1 MSPRERLLAVCVLL
15 VVVLLVGGFL
25 FHSLF
30 LGPLEQ
36 HNQEIQAMRQQIQTK
51 QDRVRQIEADLPR
64 LDRMRRMSL
73 PAESDKSRRQYGD
86 FLSELARDSGFPPST
101 SIVPPRQVDDKSA
114 PAINKTPIYKKLDYN
129 IQAHTSLSNLVTM
142 LEKFYK
148 TGLLHQVKKL
158 SIVRPL
164 TPGQQPTDL
173 DITITVEALI
183 LDGAEKRQDLLP
195 GISPKLWE
203 LDVIAGLRGAP
214 TAVTL
219 LPWMCGPTGPFGPG
233 TLARKNTDYAAIGD
247 TNIFLG
253 PAPPERKAEEVAV
266 TRFVHLNHIT
276 HNDKRWEAWLYN
288 RYDNKWTRLRA
299 EAGFDFFRILN
310 EKGDTL
316 VRGKVVTIDPREI
329 VFKVDDT
336 YYSVHIDQT
345 LDDAMKKPLTSEQ
358 RKAVQKPAPPMVNGN
373 GNGNGI
379 KLAPAVLNFKK

>member
-1 MSPRERLLAVCVLL
+1 MRPRERLLAVAGLL
-15 VVVLLVGGFL
+15 VVVRLVGGFL
-25 FHSLF
+25 FHSLL

-73 PAESDKSRRQYGD
+73 PAESDTSRRQYGD
-86 FLSELARDSGFPPST
+86 FLSKLASDSGFPPST
-101 SIVPPRQVDDKSA
+101 SIVPPRQVDDKQE
-114 PAINKTPIYKKLDYN
+114 PAINKTPIYKKLDYT

-183 LDGAEKRQDLLP
+183 LDGAEKRPDLLP

-219 LPWMCGPTGPFGPG
+219 LPWMCGPTGPFGPR
-233 TLARKNTDYAAIGD
+233 TLARQNTDYAPVGD
-247 TNIFLG
+247 TNHFLR
-253 PAPPERKAEEVAV
+253 PTPPEHNAEEVAA
-266 TRFVHLNHIT
+266 TRFVHLNHSPP
-276 HNDKRWEAWLYN
+276 ND
-288 RYDNKWTRLRA
+288 
-299 EAGFDFFRILN
+299 
-310 EKGDTL
+310 
-316 VRGKVVTIDPREI
+316 
-329 VFKVDDT
+329 
-336 YYSVHIDQT
+336 
-345 LDDAMKKPLTSEQ
+345 Q
-358 RKAVQKPAPPMVNGN
+358 RS
-373 GNGNGI
+373 
-379 KLAPAVLNFKK
+379 